1 MSETKDEPT
10 SIYAPIEE
18 VPLQKI
24 VIWGLILILVV
35 ALKPFYPLF
44 FLTFVFAYIA
54 HNVAEWLLPRLEHRY
69 TRKRIIAY
77 MFLLVILAWVA
88 IGFLFVPRTI
98 TQAKGMFKQETI
110 NQITTNLK
118 DMQEKPVLRWV
129 FPKDYD
135 FEEQVQMLR
144 EFGQPY
150 ALKLVLNL
158 FNLGLQFLLAIL
170 FSFLITFDFHRLA
183 TEIAKVR
190 ETRLHGLYDEV
201 APEVG
206 EFGHVMGRV
215 FQAQAMIAVAN
226 TILTAVGMLLL
237 GLDSVILLSIVVF
250 ICSFIPVVG
259 VVISSVPMC
268 LVSLSG
274 SGGGVGLMLGVIA
287 MVLIVHAIEAYV
299 LNPRIVGA
307 HMKMNPILV
316 LGILLFSEH
325 YFGVWG
331 LVLGVPICYYLF
343 HYVLKEVIRKKQ
355 EPQAAPVAATPPPAP
370 A

>member
-1 MSETKDEPT
+1 MTETKDEPT

-18 VPLQKI
+18 VPLQKF
-24 VIWGLILILVV
+24 VIWGFILILLV
-35 ALKPFYPLF
+35 ALRPFYPLF

-77 MFLLVILAWVA
+77 MFLLMILAWVA

-110 NQITTNLK
+110 NQITKNLQE
-118 DMQEKPVLRWV
+118 MQKKPVLRWG

-135 FEEQVQMLR
+135 FEEQVEMLR
-144 EFGQPY
+144 EFAKPY
-150 ALKLVLNL
+150 AVKLVVNI
-158 FNLGLQFLLAIL
+158 FNIGVQFLLAIL
-170 FSFLITFDFHRLA
+170 FSFLITFDIHRLG
-183 TEIAKVR
+183 TELAKLR

-201 APEVG
+201 APEAS

-226 TILTAVGMLLL
+226 TALTAVGMLLL

-259 VVISSVPMC
+259 VIISSVPMC
-268 LVSLSG
+268 LVSLSA
-274 SGGGVGLMLGVIA
+274 SGGGVGLMLGVVG
-287 MVLIVHAIEAYV
+287 MVCIVHAIEAYV

-307 HMKMNPILV
+307 HMKMNPIVV

-325 YFGVWG
+325 YFGLWG
-331 LVLGVPICYYLF
+331 LILGVPICYYLF
-343 HYVLKEVIRKKQ
+343 HYVLKEVIRKKA
-355 EPQAAPVAATPPPAP
+355 EPQAVPAAPPAP